1 MNTALNILYR
11 DGDVVAVNKP
21 EGIAAVPEHPHDPTC
36 LAAQVAA
43 ALAMRVWPVHR
54 LDKDVSGVI
63 LYALHAE
70 AHRILN
76 ARFEQRDVHKRYRAL
91 TWGRV
96 AADSGTIDQPLRE
109 FGSGRMGV
117 DPAGKASVT
126 AYTVLERLTRFTL
139 LEAQP
144 HTGRR
149 HQIRAHL
156 YSIGHPVLGDPSYG
170 KPTKLSAKAPRLML
184 HASGLEL
191 PHPMATGKSLKAHS
205 PLPADFRRCLKLFD
219 MGK

>member
-1 MNTALNILYR
+1 VNTDLNILYR

-76 ARFEQRDVHKRYRAL
+76 ARFEQRDVRKRYRAL

-149 HQIRAHL
+149 HQIRVHL
-156 YSIGHPVLGDPSYG
+156 YALGHAIVGDPRYG
-170 KPTKLSAKAPRLML
+170 DRAAQRPFARLML
-184 HASGLEL
+184 HASGIALTLPCGQPLVLSDCPSATFDAEL
-191 PHPMATGKSLKAHS
+191 A
-205 PLPADFRRCLKLFD
+205 RCRA
-219 MGK
+219 MTE